1 MTDLNL
7 TGQHFIAGNWLSGDA
22 MFDSAPSTGPV
33 RRFSEASQSHVDAAV
48 AAAARAALA
57 LEGPAVAAAG
67 AALAAAVAAVILL
80 PLDKPRRLQP
90 WLKSH
95 IPRIVL
101 LAAAFFLSPF
111 AGMDFAQ
118 AEEKNRVFEIRT
130 YYANEGKL
138 DALLARFRDHTVAL
152 FEKHGMTNVGYWV
165 PADNKE
171 NKTEIRKITIVEGK
185 MGGRTRSNVL

>member
-1 MTDLNL
+1 MLRC
-7 TGQHFIAGNWLSGDA
+7 AGIIRI
-22 MFDSAPSTGPV
+22 M
-33 RRFSEASQSHVDAAV
+33 
-48 AAAARAALA
+48 
-57 LEGPAVAAAG
+57 
-67 AALAAAVAAVILL
+67 
-80 PLDKPRRLQP
+80 
-90 WLKSH
+90 LKKTH
-95 IPRIVL
+95 CLVL

-152 FEKHGMTNVGYWV
+152 FKKHGMTNVGYWV

-171 NKTEIRKITIVEGK
+171 NKLVYILAFPSREARDQAFKAFSADPDWQKAYKESTKDGRLVKKIVNDFLAGTDFSKIK
-185 MGGRTRSNVL
+185 

>member
-1 MTDLNL
+1 M
-7 TGQHFIAGNWLSGDA
+7 
-22 MFDSAPSTGPV
+22 
-33 RRFSEASQSHVDAAV
+33 
-48 AAAARAALA
+48 
-57 LEGPAVAAAG
+57 
-67 AALAAAVAAVILL
+67 
-80 PLDKPRRLQP
+80 
-90 WLKSH
+90 LKKVH
-95 IPRIVL
+95 CLVL

-118 AEEKNRVFEIRT
+118 AEEKHRVFEIRT

-171 NKTEIRKITIVEGK
+171 NKLVYILAFPSREARDQAFKAFSADPDWQKAYKESTKDGRLVKKIVNDFLAGTDFSKIK
-185 MGGRTRSNVL
+185 

>member
-1 MTDLNL
+1 M
-7 TGQHFIAGNWLSGDA
+7 
-22 MFDSAPSTGPV
+22 
-33 RRFSEASQSHVDAAV
+33 
-48 AAAARAALA
+48 
-57 LEGPAVAAAG
+57 
-67 AALAAAVAAVILL
+67 
-80 PLDKPRRLQP
+80 
-90 WLKSH
+90 LKKVH
-95 IPRIVL
+95 CLVL

-152 FEKHGMTNVGYWV
+152 FEQHGMTNVGYWV

-171 NKTEIRKITIVEGK
+171 NKLVYILAFPSREARDQAFKAFSADPDWQKAYKESTKDGRLVKKIVNDFLAGTDFSKIK
-185 MGGRTRSNVL
+185 